1 MTGYWVL
8 IDRSAYLGY
17 SAVPVSIVYLCTS
30 TAIKQSTFSLLI
42 TSFIFDSAPSLNSLP
57 NYSQRWLQSHCFIDY
72 CFFKEFFALIFV
84 LWLLK
89 KVRIKIMRA
98 EFCII
103 NVCLSQHNID
113 FFFQGYHGTDK
124 TLIVIFTGCNFFI
137 CPEVDCKERDEI
149 FWI

>member
-17 SAVPVSIVYLCTS
+17 SAVPVSIVYLCTW
-30 TAIKQSTFSLLI
+30 TAINLFSFNNILY
-42 TSFIFDSAPSLNSLP
+42 FWQCFFPSLP
-57 NYSQRWLQSHCFIDY
+57 NYSQRWLRSHCFIDY

-89 KVRIKIMRA
+89 KVRIKIMHA